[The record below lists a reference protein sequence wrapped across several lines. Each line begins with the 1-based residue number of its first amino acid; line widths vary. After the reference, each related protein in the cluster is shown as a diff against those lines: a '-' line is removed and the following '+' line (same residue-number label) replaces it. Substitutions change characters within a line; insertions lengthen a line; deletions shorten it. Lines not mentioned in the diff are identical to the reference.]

1 VKPGPVIAMIAL
13 LCVGLWL
20 AATPAIRLAL
30 RTTDGATPFEV
41 VIGSKRVAVERFA
54 NDQPRPSTVPS
65 GDIYRFINLHAAP
78 GAWLNPEQFN
88 QALEDE
94 LAASSRR
101 PAILRYANTTSW
113 AGILW
118 VLIGLAG
125 QVLFFGRML
134 IQWVISEKA
143 RQSTISPAFWWCS
156 FFGGAMLFTYFAWRQ
171 DPIGVL
177 GQSTGVVIYARNL
190 RLIYKQRRREA
201 RKLAE
206 PEAPV
211 GA

>member
-1 VKPGPVIAMIAL
+1 MIAL

-20 AATPAIRLAL
+20 AAAPAIRLAM
-30 RTTDGATPFEV
+30 RATDGATPFEV
-41 VIGSKRVAVERFA
+41 VIGSKKVVVERFA
-54 NDQPRPSTVPS
+54 NDDPRPVPIPT
-65 GDIYRFINLHAAP
+65 GDVYRFVNLRQQP
-78 GAWLNPEQFN
+78 SAWLTPEQFN
-88 QALEDE
+88 QAMEDE
-94 LAASSRR
+94 LAASGRR
-101 PAILRYANTTSW
+101 PAVLRYANVTSW
-113 AGILW
+113 AGIAW

-156 FFGGAMLFTYFAWRQ
+156 FFGGMMLFTYFVWRQ

-201 RKLAE
+201 RQAAALAS
-206 PEAPV
+206 AS
-211 GA
+211 A

>member
-1 VKPGPVIAMIAL
+1 MKPGPVIAMIAL
-13 LCVGLWL
+13 LCLGLWL
-20 AATPAIRLAL
+20 AAAPAIRLYL
-30 RTTDGATPFEV
+30 RATDGATPFEV
-41 VIGSKRVAVERFA
+41 VIGSKKVAVERFA
-54 NDQPRPSTVPS
+54 NDQARPAGIPS
-65 GDIYRFINLHAAP
+65 GDVYRFINLHAAP
-78 GAWLNPEQFN
+78 GAWLSPEQFN
-88 QALEDE
+88 QAMEEE
-94 LAASSRR
+94 LGAARQR
-101 PAILRYANTTSW
+101 PAVLRLANTTSW
-113 AGILW
+113 GGIIW
-118 VLIGLAG
+118 VVIGLAG

-156 FFGGAMLFTYFAWRQ
+156 FFGGAMLFTYFVWRQ

-190 RLIYKQRRREA
+190 RLIYKQRRRDA

-206 PEAPV
+206 SAAPA

>member
-1 VKPGPVIAMIAL
+1 MIAL

-20 AATPAIRLAL
+20 AAAPAIRLAL

-41 VIGSKRVAVERFA
+41 VIGAKKVAVERFA
-54 NDQPRPSTVPS
+54 NDEHRPAGIPP
-65 GDIYRFINLHAAP
+65 GDVYRFINLRP
-78 GAWLNPEQFN
+78 QPSAWLTPEQFN
-88 QALEDE
+88 QAMEDE
-94 LAASSRR
+94 LAMSGRR
-101 PAILRYANTTSW
+101 PALLRYANVTSW

-118 VLIGLAG
+118 VLIGLGG

-156 FFGGAMLFTYFAWRQ
+156 FFGGLMLFIYFVWRQ

-190 RLIYKQRRREA
+190 RLIYKHRRREA
-201 RKLAE
+201 RRLAE
-206 PEAPV
+206 SSPMPA